1 MRLVR
6 RMRTILALI
15 SAIFLSSANASEA
28 SPGPRFYGL
37 SAGQVS
43 AFTRSPS
50 GCVLSVLFD
59 NFRTPEAGAAKPS
72 ALLRRFAIVSSRETL
87 GRLVEFEIRGALVKA
102 TGATIRLKVGER
114 LFTLEP
120 KPQNFHLTA
129 RARLSSKSIDTLVE
143 IVLDLPQDSAAA
155 PGDLLLTID
164 SKDVALP
171 HCSSRGEKG

>member
-6 RMRTILALI
+6 RMRTMFALI
-15 SAIFLSSANASEA
+15 SAIILSSANASEA

-50 GCVLSVLFD
+50 GCVLSILFD
-59 NFRTPEAGAAKPS
+59 NFRTPEVGAAKPS
-72 ALLRRFAIVSSRETL
+72 ALVRRFIIVSSRETL
-87 GRLVEFEIRGALVKA
+87 GRSVEFEIRGARVNA

-114 LFTLEP
+114 LLTLEP
-120 KPQNFHLTA
+120 KTQDFLVTA
-129 RARLSSKSIDTLVE
+129 RARLSAKSIDTPVE
-143 IVLDLPQDSAAA
+143 ILLELPHDSAAA

-164 SKDVALP
+164 SIDVALP
-171 HCSSRGEKG
+171 QCSSRGERG